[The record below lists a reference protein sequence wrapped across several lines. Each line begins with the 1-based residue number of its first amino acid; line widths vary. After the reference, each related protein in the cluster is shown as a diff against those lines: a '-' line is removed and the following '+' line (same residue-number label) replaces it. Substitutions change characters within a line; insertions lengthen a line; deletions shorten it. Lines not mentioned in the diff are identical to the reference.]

1 MLEVNGIES
10 GEFLEYKGRP
20 LVRKDDDIYYG
31 DLGAHYVKM
40 MIMSEK
46 NTDKSD
52 EKIPK
57 DIVVQLFAAG
67 NPFPEKQINAKGLS
81 DAFETAE
88 AWLNRF
94 DPIITG

>member
-1 MLEVNGIES
+1 MLEISGIES

-31 DLGAHYVKM
+31 DLGMHYVKM
-40 MIMSEK
+40 MIM
-46 NTDKSD
+46 TDKSTEKSE

-57 DIVVQLFAAG
+57 DIVVQLFSSN
-67 NPFPEKQINAKGLS
+67 NPFPVKQVNAKGLS

-88 AWLNRF
+88 AWLNRY
-94 DPIITG
+94 DPLDK

>member
-1 MLEVNGIES
+1 MLEITGIES

-31 DLGAHYVKM
+31 DLNAHHVKM

-46 NTDKSD
+46 ATDKSE

-57 DIVVQLFAAG
+57 DIVVQLFEVG
-67 NPFPEKQINAKGLS
+67 NPFPVKQINAKGLS

-88 AWLNRF
+88 AWLNRY
-94 DPIITG
+94 DPLEG